1 MKLSAKQY
9 AKTLYE
15 ITKDKS
21 QSEIDEIIDNFV
33 KFLVSNNQTKM
44 AEKIIDRFK
53 EISNEKEEIVEAE
66 VTSREKL
73 GQDLVDKLS
82 SFVKEKYKAK
92 KVIFDNK
99 IDENILGGVI
109 IRVKDEVLDGSVRHQ
124 LKNMETILK
133 N

>member
-21 QSEIDEIIDNFV
+21 QSEIDEIVSKFV
-33 KFLVSNNQTKM
+33 KFLVSNNQVKM
-44 AEKIIDRFK
+44 AEKIISRFQ
-53 EISNEKEEIVEAE
+53 EIYNEQEGILEAE
-66 VTSREKL
+66 ITSREKISN
-73 GQDLVDKLS
+73 DLLDKIS
-82 SFVKEKYKAK
+82 SFVKEKYQAK
-92 KVIFDNK
+92 KIVFDNK

-109 IRVKDEVLDGSVRHQ
+109 IRVKDEVLDGSVRTH

-133 N
+133 H